1 MNLPISRSLSVLCA
15 LALWLCGSAFAAAAE
30 VKEVK
35 LEATLVWGTN
45 EAQSPNPEHKP
56 VSAEV
61 AKKLEV
67 LPFRWKYYYEVKR
80 KQFTVAEGA
89 AQKVGLSKD
98 CQIQVKNLG
107 KQLVVM
113 DLIGKGEIVSTIKKP
128 LPKGEALV
136 TGGNAPNLTAWFVVL
151 KPAE

>member
-1 MNLPISRSLSVLCA
+1 MTDTLSPDLLSRMNAYWRAANYLSVGQVYL
-15 LALWLCGSAFAAAAE
+15 LA
-30 VKEVK
+30 
-35 LEATLVWGTN
+35 
-45 EAQSPNPEHKP
+45 NPLLRH
-56 VSAEV
+56 V
-61 AKKLEV
+61 
-67 LPFRWKYYYEVKR
+67 
-80 KQFTVAEGA
+80 TVAEGA